1 MHPTRFLSLNQT
13 LFTGSILKKRY
24 SALSFLPQFGK
35 FLRSC
40 TKQNQIA
47 VVECGNKIT
56 VKKAFYLE
64 SAKIVSLF
72 GSAPMVCQSG
82 PSFIQIQKALSQ
94 QFDLKKNAKQQNK
107 SESIDINLIRS
118 SIVAVIRCPRQQ
130 SRRLLPSKK
139 EKT

>member
-56 VKKAFYLE
+56 VKKDFYLE

-72 GSAPMVCQSG
+72 GTHLWFVRVDRLLSKFKKPSA
-82 PSFIQIQKALSQ
+82 
-94 QFDLKKNAKQQNK
+94 N
-107 SESIDINLIRS
+107 NLI
-118 SIVAVIRCPRQQ
+118 
-130 SRRLLPSKK
+130 
-139 EKT
+139 

>member
-40 TKQNQIA
+40 TNQNQIA

-56 VKKAFYLE
+56 VKKDFYLE

-72 GSAPMVCQSG
+72 GSAPMVC
-82 PSFIQIQKALSQ
+82 
-94 QFDLKKNAKQQNK
+94 
-107 SESIDINLIRS
+107 
-118 SIVAVIRCPRQQ
+118 
-130 SRRLLPSKK
+130 
-139 EKT
+139 